1 MHIICLDLWFL
12 FAKRSD
18 AYIESSQRQNYPEGR
33 KAMLLIC
40 NAWWRFCTHILAA
53 KVADKYKMKVPR
65 T

>member
-40 NAWWRFCTHILAA
+40 NA
-53 KVADKYKMKVPR
+53 
-65 T
+65 